1 MHPRSPIRDRPPR
14 TPGRRSL
21 SGLQVPTED
30 KFTDIMRGRRPVSDV
45 RQIVAKWRRDGGD
58 EARGFFMKS
67 LRDDGR
73 AQERAEDRTGG

>member
-1 MHPRSPIRDRPPR
+1 M
-14 TPGRRSL
+14 
-21 SGLQVPTED
+21 PTED